1 MNSRYAIGLVV
12 MLAAASCAVPSPA
25 TGPSSSGMD
34 GSSPILD
41 LARGSRTPPGWAS
54 VTLQVNGLDT
64 GRTSQSLSSAGATLL
79 VAVTDSQHHTLTDG
93 NGNPAIYKATV
104 SSGAATLVLPP
115 LPPTAT
121 TVNPAAPSANAD
133 IFSTFLLRSNFP
145 VSTPPQYTDLEN
157 YGTDSTHPWTAYASG
172 DAVVWNHLDYDMSDG
187 PDAIPSHPQFLMGS
201 GEAAADVAAGFPMVV
216 PLVNWFLVGAKL
228 DESSPPAGFNSADES
243 AVYVS
248 GFSLTSGG
256 TLHLRYP
263 GFVNT
268 QLTSFSGEVAR
279 LVVNF
284 AATNGPI
291 VKLTAQTFDN
301 TDPSAPPVTLGTAS
315 TPLVALTLAQSD
327 ATTQGM
333 AAYTDLD
340 VSSVTSPTNL
350 DLTFTGM
357 PSGATLLMLDKNVY
371 GALSDNM
378 VGSSAFQ

>member
-1 MNSRYAIGLVV
+1 MISRYAIGLVV
-12 MLAAASCAVPSPA
+12 MLTAASCAEPTPA
-25 TGPSSSGMD
+25 TAPPPIGTAGSGP
-34 GSSPILD
+34 IID

-54 VTLQVNGLDT
+54 VTLRVDGLNT
-64 GRTSQSLSSAGATLL
+64 RRTAQSLSSAGASLL

-93 NGNPAIYKATV
+93 NGDPAVYKATV

-115 LPPTAT
+115 LPPTAS
-121 TVNPAAPSANAD
+121 TVNPSAPSANAD
-133 IFSTFLLRSNFP
+133 IFSTFLLRANFP
-145 VSTPPQYTDLEN
+145 VSNPPQYTDLEN
-157 YGTDSTHPWTAYASG
+157 YGTDSTHPWTAYATG
-172 DAVVWNHLDYDMSDG
+172 DAVVWDHLDYDVSDG
-187 PDAIPSHPQFLMGS
+187 PDAAPSHPQFLMGS

-216 PLVNWFLVGAKL
+216 PLVNWFMVGARF

-243 AVYVS
+243 ALYVS

-268 QLTSFSGEVAR
+268 QLTNFSGEVAR
-279 LVVNF
+279 VVVNF
-284 AATNGPI
+284 AATNGPT
-291 VKLTAQTFDN
+291 VTLTAQTFDN
-301 TDPSAPPVTLGTAS
+301 IDPSSPPVTLGTAA
-315 TPLVALTLAQSD
+315 TPLSALTLAQSD

-357 PSGATLLMLDKNVY
+357 PSGATLLLLDKNVY